1 MGQQSAAVSASAK
14 PRSAISNTGFFV
26 LAFGSI
32 VGSGWVV
39 AIGEWLHAS
48 GPLGSVL
55 AFLAGGLLMALVAG
69 AYAELLAR
77 LPRSGGEFYFVQNG
91 IGPRAGFLVGWFT
104 LLHIVSFTAF
114 EAFALCWFLETLMPA
129 LGSVPALYHSIA
141 TPVTAVT
148 LAVGLTGIATITWF
162 NCRGAHLAVG
172 LQRVITFG
180 FILISIVLILIGFTF
195 GDARNIQPLFAAP
208 AEGAVLP
215 GMFWTFATSLLFLSG
230 FQGTANAIEERRP
243 DTTMASVA
251 RALIGSVLAAALF
264 YALIV
269 LAVSLLRPW
278 QGLVGEPLPAAAA
291 FRDVLPG
298 GGVSTLVLVAAMIS
312 LVKTWNAL
320 HLAASRLTMAL
331 ARDGLLP
338 SDLARIDPVSGVP
351 QRAIL
356 AVALGTVLW
365 LGMGRG
371 AILPIINMCTIC
383 VTIIMILSL
392 VALWR
397 LRGRQAEKPAFVLP
411 GGNLVLLVAIGVASL
426 SATIAIGAVFDGKGG
441 FPIEILLL
449 IGWAVAGIIT
459 SRLMRHRH
467 A

>member
-1 MGQQSAAVSASAK
+1 MGEQPAVITEPAK
-14 PRSAISNTGFFV
+14 PRSAITGTGFFV

-48 GPLGSVL
+48 GPLGTIL
-55 AFLAGGLLMALVAG
+55 AFLAGGLLMSLIAG

-77 LPRSGGEFYFVQNG
+77 LPRCGGEFYFVWHG

-114 EAFALCWFLETLMPA
+114 EAFALCWFLETLVPR
-129 LGSVPALYHSIA
+129 LGEVPVLYRSIG
-141 TPVTAVT
+141 TPVTIVT
-148 LAVGLTGIATITWF
+148 LGVGLVGIITITWF
-162 NCRGAHLAVG
+162 NCRGAHLAVR

-180 FILISIVLILIGFTF
+180 FIAISLALILIGCSF
-195 GDARNIQPLFAAP
+195 GQGRNIQPLFATA
-208 AEGAVLP
+208 AEGAALP
-215 GMFWTFATSLLFLSG
+215 GIFWTFATSLLFLSG
-230 FQGTANAIEERRP
+230 FQGTTNAVEERSR
-243 DTTMASVA
+243 DTTMAGIA

-278 QGLVGEPLPAAAA
+278 PELVGAPLPAAAA
-291 FRDVLPG
+291 FRDVMPDG
-298 GGVSTLVLVAAMIS
+298 TVSTLVLVAAMIS

-320 HLAASRLTMAL
+320 HLGASRLTMAL

-338 SDLARIDPVSGVP
+338 AALAKIDPHTGVP
-351 QRAIL
+351 RRAIL
-356 AVALGTVLW
+356 TVALGTTLW

-383 VTIIMILSL
+383 ITIIMILSL
-392 VALWR
+392 IALWR
-397 LRGRQAEKPAFVLP
+397 LRGMQHAAPGFVLP
-411 GGNLVLLVAIGVASL
+411 GGNFVLLLAIGVATL
-426 SATIAIGAVFDGKGG
+426 SALIAIGSLFDGKGG
-441 FPIEILLL
+441 VPIEILLL
-449 IGWAVAGIIT
+449 IGWAMAGIVT
-459 SRLMRHRH
+459 FGFMRRRH
-467 A
+467 V

>member
-1 MGQQSAAVSASAK
+1 MDQQAANVSAPAK

-48 GPLGSVL
+48 GPLGAML
-55 AFLAGGLLMALVAG
+55 AFLAGGSLMALVAG

-77 LPRSGGEFYFVQNG
+77 LPRSGGEFYFVRQG

-104 LLHIVSFTAF
+104 LLHIISFTAF
-114 EAFALCWFLETLMPA
+114 EAFALSWFLEA
-129 LGSVPALYHSIA
+129 LVPSLADVPALYHSIGM
-141 TPVTAVT
+141 PVTLVA
-148 LAVGLTGIATITWF
+148 LAVGVTGVITITWF
-162 NCRGAHLAVG
+162 NCRGAHMAVR
-172 LQRVITFG
+172 LQRIITFG
-180 FILISIVLILIGFTF
+180 FILISIVLILLGIGF
-195 GDARNIQPLFAAP
+195 GQARNLQPLFPTP
-208 AEGAVLP
+208 AEGSALP
-215 GMFWTFATSLLFLSG
+215 GIFWTFATSLLFLSG
-230 FQGTANAIEERRP
+230 FQGTSNAIEERRQ

-251 RALIGSVLAAALF
+251 RALVGSVLAAAVF

-269 LAVSLLRPW
+269 LAVSLLQPW
-278 QGLVGEPLPAAAA
+278 PELVGAALPAAAA

-298 GGVSTLVLVAAMIS
+298 GTASTLVLVAAMIS

-320 HLAASRLTMAL
+320 HLSASRLTMAL

-338 SDLARIDPVSGVP
+338 AGLARIDPVSGVP

-356 AVALGTVLW
+356 AVGLGTTLW

-383 VTIIMILSL
+383 ITIIMILSL

-397 LRGRQAEKPAFVLP
+397 LRGRQAEKPAFTLP
-411 GGNLVLLVAIGVASL
+411 GGNLTLMIAIGVATL
-426 SATIAIGAVFDGKGG
+426 SAGIAIVALFKDSNGLPV
-441 FPIEILLL
+441 EILLL
-449 IGWAVAGIIT
+449 IGWAAAGIAT
-459 SRLMRHRH
+459 SRFMRHKNV
-467 A
+467 